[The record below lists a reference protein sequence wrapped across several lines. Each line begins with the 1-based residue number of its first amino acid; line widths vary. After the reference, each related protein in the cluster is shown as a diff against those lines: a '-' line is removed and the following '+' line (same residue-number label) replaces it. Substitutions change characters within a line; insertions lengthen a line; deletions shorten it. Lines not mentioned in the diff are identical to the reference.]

1 MAAITEAQADY
12 WTATQHA
19 KELERQKKS
28 SVIKEEENKM
38 RGREC
43 EHHDIRFH
51 ENVDF
56 GKKRKRISSLETLSK
71 VDLDEDLSQKDSED
85 STGEKKEKIADSMK
99 LNEKKVIGLEFVD
112 PEFSISVS
120 FWWGKRILKPT

>member
-19 KELERQKKS
+19 RELERQKNS
-28 SVIKEEENKM
+28 SVIEEEEKKI
-38 RGREC
+38 RGRES
-43 EHHDIRFH
+43 EHHDIHSH
-51 ENVDF
+51 ENVEF
-56 GKKRKRISSLETLSK
+56 CKKRKRISSLETLSK
-71 VDLDEDLSQKDSED
+71 DDFDEDLNEKYSED
-85 STGEKKEKIADSMK
+85 SIGENKEKISDSMK
-99 LNEKKVIGLEFVD
+99 LNEKKFIGLESVD

>member
-51 ENVDF
+51 EF

-71 VDLDEDLSQKDSED
+71 FDSDEDLSQKYSED

-99 LNEKKVIGLEFVD
+99 LNEKKVIGLESVD

>member
-19 KELERQKKS
+19 KELERQKKN
-28 SVIKEEENKM
+28 SVIEEEEKKT

-43 EHHDIRFH
+43 EHHDIHFH